1 MRASTLVFLCGFL
14 ISSASIAGQFEHVS
28 MIKVIANPEDFQG
41 KEIQLS
47 GYLKLGHEHNVL
59 YFDKEHA
66 IWAMGKNAV
75 WLDLKKEQLEKWS
88 KHKDSYVYVRGIFY
102 AVDGMYFGGY
112 ELELKNISRIAPK
125 LSPDDKKKMIEESID
140 EYNEGKA
147 DSEKIK
153 KPGPSLSL
161 P

>member
-1 MRASTLVFLCGFL
+1 MKISTFAFLFGFL
-14 ISSASIAGQFEHVS
+14 VSCSSFAEQFEHVS

-66 IWAMGKNAV
+66 YWVMGENAV

-88 KHKDSYVYVRGIFY
+88 KHKDSYVYVRGIFNT
-102 AVDGMYFGGY
+102 VDGMYFGGY
-112 ELELKNISRIAPK
+112 ELELKNISRITPK
-125 LSPDDKKKMIEESID
+125 LSPDEKKKMIEKSID
-140 EYNEGKA
+140 KYNEGKEE
-147 DSEKIK
+147 SEEIK
-153 KPGPSLSL
+153 KPSE
-161 P
+161 